1 MMKTKKSSGRRDAG
15 NIGLLIPMY
24 VFTHQLGKQ
33 EEFPAKHMLPHRTNQ
48 PVQHTDDSDQDEKA
62 ANVVK

>member
-1 MMKTKKSSGRRDAG
+1 MHPGGDQQRGDSTS
-15 NIGLLIPMY
+15 
-24 VFTHQLGKQ
+24 HQLGKQ